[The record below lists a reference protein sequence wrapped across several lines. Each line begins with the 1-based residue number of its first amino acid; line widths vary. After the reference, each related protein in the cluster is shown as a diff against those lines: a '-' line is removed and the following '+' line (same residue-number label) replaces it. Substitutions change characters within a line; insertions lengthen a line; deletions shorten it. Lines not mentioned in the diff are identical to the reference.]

1 MEKNTFKITK
11 IYINQLETPL
21 GLDVK
26 TPVFSWQFQSDAPNM
41 RQKKIRLLVA
51 RERDG
56 QVCWDSGILETDF
69 SLGLSYAG
77 SPLEPECRY
86 RVTLTAWNQRDEA
99 QEAESW
105 FETGLLNPAPD
116 AWEGA
121 QWIGAPEYAVTS
133 DTIGAFVLE
142 TTIQIKQGNKAGI
155 VFGANDPRLLDSSK
169 NERFLEGEN
178 YFQFL
183 LNIEASPF
191 EGHSLS
197 PSYDTSCSPADQENT
212 SAAQIEIYRVGYDEK
227 DRADTPLYILPAI
240 SLTTGKPLITQENKY
255 QPHKLRI
262 EVVGNGAYTYLDC
275 EKIDEVRQE
284 TPMGIVKGPRCL
296 NPLGAYD
303 VTTFPRLC
311 QIGYVAS
318 EGTEAVFDGLH
329 VRHLRTPSRE
339 FYCLPGKQLTGPCR
353 ELTDPT
359 CHGLPMLR
367 KSFSVTGKIKSARLY
382 ATARG
387 IYECSINGQRV
398 GNEYFAPGASQYD
411 KHLMYQTYDVTSL
424 LSPGKNG
431 IGCILSSG
439 WWSDSFSFR
448 LHNFN
453 YWGDRTSFLG
463 KLVICYEDGRRE
475 VLVTNTEDWDY
486 FGEGPY
492 QYAGFFNGEHYDAR
506 KAELY
511 SSFSRED
518 FFAEGMKKP
527 VQIMPEPIEETEGIF
542 PGAAVWPALNET
554 EPMLVGNFQAPVREI
569 QTFTAKSMTEPLPG
583 VYIYDLGQEIAGVPV
598 LSFHEKRGQ
607 RITIRY
613 GEMLYPSL
621 PQYGKLAGLMLQAN
635 LREAS
640 NTDIYI
646 CSGEEG
652 EVYQPRFTFHGYRYI
667 EISGLEHP
675 LALTDVRSLLL
686 SSIPRITG
694 TFRCD
699 QELINRFVSNVT
711 YSQYCNFISI
721 PTDCPQ
727 RNERMGWLG
736 DTHIFCKTANYQS
749 DAKTF
754 YLRNLQAMTD
764 MQTADGRLPSIAPF
778 GGGFGGLTYESAM
791 ILIVYELYQFY
802 GDLTVVET
810 FYDAMKRWMKAITEL
825 GMPGM
830 PPVRF
835 QEWLGDWLAP
845 EPADDY
851 LIWNAF
857 HYRNA
862 RKMQFFA
869 EKLGYQ
875 EDAADFAREAAR
887 TKEYWNET
895 FVDPESK
902 RTKNAD
908 GTLCDVQ
915 GSYSIALDC
924 DIFNEDSREA
934 AFAHL
939 ARTTQEGNYTI
950 QSGFFGTG
958 PINPML
964 SKGGRSDLA
973 YRTMTQ
979 TDYPSWLYPVT
990 QGATTIWERWNS
1002 YTAEEGFGENNSMNS
1017 FNHYSLG
1024 SVLSWLYET
1033 VLGIRR
1039 DEAHPGYQHFTLQPE
1054 IGVFGFAKGGID
1066 TPHGRIES
1074 GWERREDGIHYT
1086 FRIPANT
1093 TADVIFGKE
1102 RQILG
1107 SGTYELVWN
1116 ADSAGKMP

>member
-1 MEKNTFKITK
+1 MEKHTYEITNLR
-11 IYINQLETPL
+11 IGQMETPL
-21 GLDVK
+21 GIDL
-26 TPVFSWQFQSDAPNM
+26 TNPVFSWQFHSKQPNM
-41 RQKKIRLLVA
+41 RQKKIRLTVT

-56 QVCWDSGILETDF
+56 ALLWDTGILETDS
-69 SLGLSYAG
+69 SLGLKYAG

-86 RVTLTAWNQRDEA
+86 RVSLTAWNQEEEQ

-105 FETGLLNPAPD
+105 FETGLLNPYLD

-121 QWIGAPEYAVTS
+121 QWIGAPEYAVTP
-133 DTIGAFVLE
+133 DTIGVFVLE
-142 TTIQIKQGNKAGI
+142 TTLCLKQGTKAGI
-155 VFGANDPRLLDSSK
+155 VFGANDPRLLDRSK
-169 NERFLEGEN
+169 NESFLEGEN
-178 YFQFL
+178 YIQFL
-183 LNIEASPF
+183 LNIEASP
-191 EGHSLS
+191 SADS
-197 PSYDTSCSPADQENT
+197 PSP
-212 SAAQIEIYRVGYDEK
+212 AQIEVYRVGYDAE
-227 DRADTPLYILPAI
+227 DRADTPLYVLPAV
-240 SLTTGKPLITQENKY
+240 SLATGKPLITQENKY
-255 QPHKLRI
+255 EPHTLRI

-275 EKIDEVRQE
+275 EKIDEVTQE
-284 TPMGIVKGPRCL
+284 TPMGAVKGPRQL
-296 NPLGAYD
+296 NPLGAFD

-311 QIGYVAS
+311 QIGYYVA
-318 EGTEAVFDGLH
+318 EGTEAEFDGLH

-339 FYCLPGKQLTGPCR
+339 FYCLPRRRLTGPCQ

-367 KSFSVTGKIKSARLY
+367 RSFPVTGNVKSARLY
-382 ATARG
+382 AAARG
-387 IYECSINGQRV
+387 IYECSINGTRV
-398 GNEYFAPGASQYD
+398 GTEYFAPGASQYD
-411 KHLMYQTYDVTSL
+411 KHLMYQTYDVTDL
-424 LSPGKNG
+424 LIPGQNG
-431 IGCILSSG
+431 IGCILASG

-453 YWGDRTSFLG
+453 YWGDQVSFLG
-463 KLVICYEDGRRE
+463 KLVVCYEDGRRD
-475 VLVTNTEDWDY
+475 VFPTNTMDWDY

-506 KAELY
+506 KARLY
-511 SSFSRED
+511 TDFSKGD
-518 FFAEGMKKP
+518 FFTEGMKKP
-527 VQIMPEPIEETEGIF
+527 VSVPLTPIEETEGIF

-554 EPMLVGNFQAPVREI
+554 EPELTGHYQAPVREVR
-569 QTFTAKSMTEPLPG
+569 TFTAKSMTEPLPG

-598 LSFHEKRGQ
+598 LRFHEKRGQ

-613 GEMLYPSL
+613 GEMLYPAL

-646 CSGEEG
+646 CSGEPE
-652 EVYQPRFTFHGYRYI
+652 ECYQPRFTFHGYRYI
-667 EISGLEHP
+667 EISGVEHP
-675 LALTDVRSLLL
+675 LALTDVQSLLL

-694 TFRCD
+694 AFCCD
-699 QELINRFVSNVT
+699 NDLVNRFVSNVT

-727 RNERMGWLG
+727 RNERMGWMG

-749 DAKTF
+749 DAKNF
-754 YLRNLQAMTD
+754 YLRNLQAMAD

-802 GDLTVVET
+802 GDITVIET
-810 FYDAMKRWMKAITEL
+810 YYDAMKRWMAAITAL

-835 QEWLGDWLAP
+835 QEWLGDWLAVK
-845 EPADDY
+845 PADNY

-862 RKMQFFA
+862 RYMQFFA
-869 EKLGYQ
+869 EQLGYPK
-875 EDAADFAREAAR
+875 DAAQFAREAAR
-887 TKEYWNET
+887 TRDYWNAT
-895 FVDPESK
+895 FLDPETR

-915 GSYSIALDC
+915 GSYSIGLDC
-924 DIFNEDSREA
+924 DIFHEDAKNA

-964 SKGGRSDLA
+964 TRGGRSDLA

-979 TDYPSWLYPVT
+979 TAYPSWLYPVT
-990 QGATTIWERWNS
+990 QGATTVWERWNS

-1039 DEAHPGYQHFTLQPE
+1039 DEACPGYRHFTLQPE
-1054 IGVFGFAKGGID
+1054 IGTFRFAKGGID

-1074 GWERREDGIHYT
+1074 AWEQNEDGVHYT
-1086 FRIPANT
+1086 FTIPANT
-1093 TADVIFGKE
+1093 TADVVLGGK
-1102 RQILG
+1102 RQVFG
-1107 SGTYELVWN
+1107 SGTYEMVVKL
-1116 ADSAGKMP
+1116 

>member
-1 MEKNTFKITK
+1 MDKNTFKIAK
-11 IYINQLETPL
+11 IFINQLETPL

-41 RQKKIRLLVA
+41 KQKKVRLLVT
-51 RERDG
+51 RERDKKL
-56 QVCWDSGILETDF
+56 CWDSGVLETDA
-69 SLGLSYAG
+69 SLGLRYAG
-77 SPLEPECRY
+77 SPLEGECRY
-86 RVTLTAWNQRDEA
+86 RVTLTAWNQNDEQ

-105 FETGLLNPAPD
+105 FETGLLHSSLD

-121 QWIGAPEYAVTS
+121 QWIGPPEYAVAP

-142 TTIQIKQGNKAGI
+142 TTIQMKQGGKAGI
-155 VFGANDPRLLDSSK
+155 IFGANDARLMDRSK
-169 NERFLEGEN
+169 NECFLEGEN

-183 LNIEASPF
+183 LNIEASPSSSPH
-191 EGHSLS
+191 HSLI
-197 PSYDTSCSPADQENT
+197 DQKNDPV
-212 SAAQIEIYRVGYDEK
+212 AQVEVYRVGYDAK
-227 DRADTPLYILPAI
+227 DRADTPFCILPAV
-240 SLTTGKPLITQENKY
+240 SLATGKPLITEENKY
-255 QPHKLRI
+255 EPHTLKI
-262 EVVGNGAYTYLDC
+262 EVTGNSAYTYLDC
-275 EKIDEVRQE
+275 EKIDEVEQE
-284 TPMGIVKGPRCL
+284 TPIGTFKGPRQL

-311 QIGYVAS
+311 QIGYAAAN
-318 EGTEAVFDGLH
+318 GTEVDFDGLH

-339 FYCLPGKQLTGPCR
+339 FYCLPKKHLTGPCR
-353 ELTDPT
+353 ELTDPA

-367 KSFSVTGKIKSARLY
+367 RSFPVTGKLTSARLY

-387 IYECSINGQRV
+387 IYECSINGQQV

-411 KHLMYQTYDVTSL
+411 KHLMYQTYDVTPL
-424 LSPGKNG
+424 LAPGQNG

-453 YWGDRTSFLG
+453 YWGDLPSFLC
-463 KLVICYEDGRRE
+463 KLVLCYEDGRRE
-475 VLVTNTEDWDY
+475 VLVTNTKDWDY

-492 QYAGFFNGEHYDAR
+492 RYAGFFNGEHYDAR
-506 KAELY
+506 KADLY
-511 SSFSRED
+511 ASFSRGD
-518 FFAEGMKKP
+518 FFVEGMKKP
-527 VQIMPEPIEETEGIF
+527 VQISPDPMEETEGIF

-554 EPMLVGNFQAPVREI
+554 EPELTGNYQAPVREV
-569 QTFTAKSMTEPLPG
+569 QTFTAKAMTQPLPG
-583 VYIYDLGQEIAGVPV
+583 VYIYDLGQEIAGVPI
-598 LSFHEKRGQ
+598 LTFHEKRGR

-613 GEMLYPSL
+613 GEMLYPS
-621 PQYGKLAGLMLQAN
+621 QYGELAGLMLQAN

-646 CSGEEG
+646 CSGKDG
-652 EVYQPRFTFHGYRYI
+652 ETYQPRFTFHGYRYI
-667 EISGLEHP
+667 EISGVEQP
-675 LALTDVRSLLL
+675 LALTDVKSVLL
-686 SSIPRITG
+686 SSISRITG
-694 TFRCD
+694 AFSCD

-749 DAKTF
+749 DAKNF
-754 YLRNLQAMTD
+754 YLRNLQAMAD

-791 ILIVYELYQFY
+791 IRIVYELYQSY
-802 GDLTVVET
+802 GDLTVIET
-810 FYDAMKRWMKAITEL
+810 YYDAMKRWMAAITDL

-830 PPVRF
+830 PPLRF

-845 EPADDY
+845 KPADDY
-851 LIWNAF
+851 LIFNAF

-862 RKMQFFA
+862 KNMAFFA
-869 EKLGYQ
+869 ETLGYD
-875 EDAADFAREAAR
+875 EDAAHFAREAAR
-887 TKEYWNET
+887 TKEYWNKT
-895 FVDPESK
+895 FVESGTK

-924 DIFNEDSREA
+924 DVFNEDSREA

-958 PINPML
+958 PINPIL
-964 SKGGRSDLA
+964 SKGGYSDLA

-979 TDYPSWLYPVT
+979 TAYPSWLYPVT

-1002 YTAEEGFGENNSMNS
+1002 YTSEDGFGENNSMNS

-1039 DEAHPGYQHFTLQPE
+1039 DESCPGYQHFILQPE
-1054 IGVFGFAKGGID
+1054 IGTFRFAKGGID
-1066 TPHGRIES
+1066 TPNGRIES
-1074 GWERREDGIHYT
+1074 SWERQADGVHY
-1086 FRIPANT
+1086 RCQIPANT
-1093 TADVIFGKE
+1093 TADVVFGE
-1102 RQILG
+1102 TRQVLG
-1107 SGTYELVWN
+1107 SGVYEMVIP
-1116 ADSAGKMP
+1116 DSH